1 MFKVQCAVSE
11 ISGYEN
17 KKGFERRQREG
28 SLPDMHIIEKD
39 EICEKIRHANVMTV
53 MSGTCTRHYELRGL
67 PN

>member
-1 MFKVQCAVSE
+1 MR
-11 ISGYEN
+11 I